1 MAVCWLTACARV
13 PVTPTI
19 EKTEVPIQTPEPEPP
34 IVEQDQPKISL
45 VDILSAEAK
54 KFFAQKNYQDALF
67 IYNQALSQADEN
79 TKPGLISEI
88 ESLLSKTPAK
98 DIQEFSYIKNIHI
111 PKPLLLYWLGLNL
124 ALEDHTVKAGQVLE
138 TFMFQYPDHPYYEDA
153 ADLAA
158 VIKASFFSREKIGCL
173 LPLTGKYAIFGQ
185 QALSG
190 IQLAVQELSKKYE
203 KNFILI
209 VKDTEADPKQ
219 SVEGVRALYKEN
231 VAGIIGPLLMV
242 NEAGQAAEELGIP
255 MIALTQKNDFPLQ
268 GEYLFAN
275 FITPEMQA
283 RTLGAYLFRDLG
295 IKRVAILY
303 PDEKYGQKY
312 MELFWDIVDDYGG
325 KVVGVEAYDGRKTD
339 FTEPIQKLTGEFF
352 PVPESLKPKPVEIET
367 YTGPGWE
374 AQTGLME
381 NQEQNS
387 ESKTISIDFQA
398 LFIPDSPSRV
408 NLILPQLAFNDA
420 RNMVLVGT
428 NLWHDASIL
437 KDAKGY
443 NQQAVITDGF
453 FDDSR
458 NAVTAQFTREFESVF
473 NERPKFLEAI
483 SYDNASILF
492 LTAMDPAIDSRQAL
506 RDMLRGSRIFDGV
519 TGTTRFD
526 RDGVAHRNLFL
537 MTIKQGKFVE
547 ISR

>member
-1 MAVCWLTACARV
+1 
-13 PVTPTI
+13 
-19 EKTEVPIQTPEPEPP
+19 
-34 IVEQDQPKISL
+34 
-45 VDILSAEAK
+45 
-54 KFFAQKNYQDALF
+54 
-67 IYNQALSQADEN
+67 
-79 TKPGLISEI
+79 
-88 ESLLSKTPAK
+88 
-98 DIQEFSYIKNIHI
+98 
-111 PKPLLLYWLGLNL
+111 
-124 ALEDHTVKAGQVLE
+124 
-138 TFMFQYPDHPYYEDA
+138 
-153 ADLAA
+153 
-158 VIKASFFSREKIGCL
+158 
-173 LPLTGKYAIFGQ
+173 
-185 QALSG
+185 LSG

-231 VAGIIGPLLMV
+231 VAGIIGPLLTV

-312 MELFWDIVDDYGG
+312 MELFWDIVDEYGG
-325 KVVGVEAYDGRKTD
+325 QVVGVEAYDGRKTD

-387 ESKTISIDFQA
+387 ESKTINIDFQA

-453 FDDSR
+453 FGDSQ
-458 NAVTAQFTREFESVF
+458 NAVTAEFTRKFESVF

-506 RDMLRGSRIFDGV
+506 RDMLRGSRLFEGV